1 MYIYESRCTWSCL
14 TRVYTHTH
22 IHSCTCIHI
31 YTCVYIYMY
40 TCVYIYTYTYVDMY
54 THIHICKTTH
64 LLLLRQRLCAA
75 RPRSFR
81 ATQTLLCSAP
91 ARWPALFQIARAAA
105 PAPARHT
112 PAALVSACVPRVH
125 ASMRIEE
132 GWEKGGGRERGRGG
146 HGERGETGQGRAG
159 EGRRETGKEGKRG
172 VDRWRQDCKKPGAA
186 QLPWP

>member
-1 MYIYESRCTWSCL
+1 MYTHIHMCIHIHVHMCIHIHIYIRGH
-14 TRVYTHTH
+14 VYTHTH
-22 IHSCTCIHI
+22 
-31 YTCVYIYMY
+31 MQE
-40 TCVYIYTYTYVDMY
+40 DA
-54 THIHICKTTH
+54 
-64 LLLLRQRLCAA
+64 LAPAARRLCAG